1 MLSFSQLRCFHPTD
15 PNVIINPVANEDC
28 LTLIIDKTSL
38 DIGCNKVY
46 VD

>member
-1 MLSFSQLRCFHPTD
+1 MLSLSQLRRFNPTD